1 VRQFGPDAEF
11 WDARQ
16 VVLERA
22 AAGWLAVP
30 VAGTPNETLLNGE
43 VLAAPQLLREG
54 DVLAVGR
61 KAKGIVK
68 LPLTVRAG

>member
-1 VRQFGPDAEF
+1 VA
-11 WDARQ
+11 
-16 VVLERA
+16 
-22 AAGWLAVP
+22 P

-43 VLAAPQLLREG
+43 ILAAPRPLHDG

-68 LPLTVRAG
+68 LPLTVRAV